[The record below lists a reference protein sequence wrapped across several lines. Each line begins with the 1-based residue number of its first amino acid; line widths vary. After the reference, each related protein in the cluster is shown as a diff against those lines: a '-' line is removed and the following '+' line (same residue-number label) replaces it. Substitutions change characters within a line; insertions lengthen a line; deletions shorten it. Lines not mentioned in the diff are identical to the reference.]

1 VCVRCAGARSVAE
14 HGLRCGD
21 VGANKVASERERGC
35 ERELE
40 LSGLGL
46 VNTVTFPALVG
57 PNRWSLPEIKGRKAR
72 PKHDFFQ
79 LYPWYRIRDVVL
91 KYHRDF
97 LQSGERRIGTIHSL
111 KVHKTQQSTSRP
123 ATHDNSEVLL
133 RRKNAHKTSSGR
145 RQPRR

>member
-1 VCVRCAGARSVAE
+1 MCVRCAGARSKSE

-21 VGANKVASERERGC
+21 VEANKVASERER

-46 VNTVTFPALVG
+46 VNTVTFPASVE
-57 PNRWSLPEIKGRKAR
+57 PNRWSLPDIKGSKER

-79 LYPWYRIRDVVL
+79 MHPWYRIRDPVL

-97 LQSGERRIGTIHSL
+97 LQS
-111 KVHKTQQSTSRP
+111 
-123 ATHDNSEVLL
+123 
-133 RRKNAHKTSSGR
+133 
-145 RQPRR
+145 